1 MIKFQGNNFH
11 MRRKNKH
18 CLERKKR
25 RSGSNRTLIHSNV
38 SNRMILIHSN
48 VSKSFKKQRNNTLYC
63 FANRSSLDK
72 NSDNM
77 DEKFFLKKIEVTR
90 CLGRSLHLTTTKR
103 QSKEWIC
110 INREHFF
117 KSYKNFLVV

>member
-11 MRRKNKH
+11 MRRKN
-18 CLERKKR
+18 CLETKKR
-25 RSGSNRTLIHSNV
+25 RSGSNRILFHSNV

-77 DEKFFLKKIEVTR
+77 DEKFFLKKIEVAR
-90 CLGRSLHLTTTKR
+90 
-103 QSKEWIC
+103 
-110 INREHFF
+110 FF
-117 KSYKNFLVV
+117 GDRYT